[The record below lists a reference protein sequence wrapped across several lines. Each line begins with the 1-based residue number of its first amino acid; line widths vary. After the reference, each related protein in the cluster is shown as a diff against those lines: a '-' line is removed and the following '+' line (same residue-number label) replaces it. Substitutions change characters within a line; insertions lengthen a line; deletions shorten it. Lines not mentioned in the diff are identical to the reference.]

1 MLISAKQ
8 HEANRQNAQHSTGP
22 KTPEGKEAVRDNALT
37 YGLRTRHMILP
48 NENLHHYLALFDAF
62 EAEYR
67 PCTRTEWCY
76 LETIITSQWLLVRLA
91 ASERQICEETGLLGK
106 QQYRLLDSVYK
117 RRAQLE
123 RAFRNAVAD
132 LKQTQKER
140 RAQPGPAAE
149 PVPLSTPGPPNSP
162 RPGKTHRNPST
173 ASPPEPTPVSCLP
186 PWSLTISCTIPTD
199 NATTVPQPPAPSP

>member
-91 ASERQICEETGLLGK
+91 ASERQICEDRPSGQTAISIIG
-106 QQYRLLDSVYK
+106 QRLQTPRAARTRLPQRNRRPEASPK
-117 RRAQLE
+117 RTPRA
-123 RAFRNAVAD
+123 A
-132 LKQTQKER
+132 
-140 RAQPGPAAE
+140 
-149 PVPLSTPGPPNSP
+149 
-162 RPGKTHRNPST
+162 RPGRRTRAAIHAPAVRIFHARKNPPNPST
-173 ASPPEPTPVSCLP
+173 APPPEPTPVSSLP
-186 PWSLTISCTIPTD
+186 PWSLTIS
-199 NATTVPQPPAPSP
+199 

>member
-1 MLISAKQ
+1 MLISEKQ
-8 HEANRQNAQHSTGP
+8 HAANRQNAQHSTGP

-132 LKQTQKER
+132 LKQAQKER

-149 PVPLSTPGPPNSP
+149 PVPLSTP
-162 RPGKTHRNPST
+162 R
-173 ASPPEPTPVSCLP
+173 PPEFSKPKENAPEPVDCAPTG
-186 PWSLTISCTIPTD
+186 TD
-199 NATTVPQPPAPSP
+199 TR